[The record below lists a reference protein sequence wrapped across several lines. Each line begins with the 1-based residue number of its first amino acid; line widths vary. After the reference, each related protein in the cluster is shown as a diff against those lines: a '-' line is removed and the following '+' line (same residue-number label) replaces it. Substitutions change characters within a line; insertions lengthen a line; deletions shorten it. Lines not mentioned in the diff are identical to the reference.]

1 MPPAALDS
9 PAEMLLTANSVGLGQ
24 PADELGV
31 DVGRRCEPE
40 SMHHIARRQYLYV
53 QEPRAVDT
61 TGQHQVPAQPSA
73 TRHEGREA
81 HPHVQGYARF
91 LWQNFHWSERRDH
104 SHHPVKSRPDFRSC
118 ASEMIIQVAQRS
130 ARVHLVLIGKT
141 APASRALPHR
151 CR

>member
-1 MPPAALDS
+1 MICNHGASASDPLTSRHTAACQPPTDSTQMPPAALDS

-91 LWQNFHWSERRDH
+91 LWQNFHWSER
-104 SHHPVKSRPDFRSC
+104 
-118 ASEMIIQVAQRS
+118 
-130 ARVHLVLIGKT
+130 
-141 APASRALPHR
+141 
-151 CR
+151 